1 MLNAGIY
8 DINERPGFMWD
19 YVSGD
24 AGISRVCT
32 AVKIGL
38 RIPFRYGGEGI
49 LVYFDGTISSGYG
62 T

>member
-1 MLNAGIY
+1 
-8 DINERPGFMWD
+8 MWD

-32 AVKIGL
+32 DVNENSL
-38 RIPFRYGGEGI
+38 PLWGEGI